1 VSVASVGG
9 AKRCTIVAFRRS
21 EFCCRNPILPSES
34 HPVSLSRE
42 DNVALI
48 TIDHPPVN
56 ALSREVRTGLVGA
69 LERALA
75 DDAVRAVVLTGAGNS
90 FCAGADIREFDQP
103 PQPPH
108 LADVIQRF
116 EDAGK
121 PVVVALHGSAL
132 GGGCELAAGCHYRVA
147 ARGARIGLPEVNLG
161 LLPGAGGTQR
171 MPRLVGFDTALAMM
185 LDGKP
190 RSVEAPEVA
199 GFVDEFA
206 DGDLRACAVGFAR
219 RLAPPAPGAR
229 RTGALPLPEV
239 APEVFQRHA
248 EAARRRRG
256 EPAPEKIVAAI
267 RRAIDMPFTEAVARA
282 RADFLALRDS
292 LESKALRHAF
302 FAEREAAKAPPGIA
316 VDSPR
321 ALTRTAIIGAGTMGQ
336 GIAIALLDAGFDVT
350 LIETAEPALA
360 RARER
365 IAAHFREAV
374 GKGRMTADQREA
386 ALGRLVAAPALDGAA
401 EADLVIEAVFED
413 IDVKRDVFTQLDA
426 LVKPRALLATNTSYL
441 DVAEIARFT
450 RRPEDVIGLHFFS
463 PANVMRLVE
472 IVRTDVS
479 SPDALATGI
488 ALVRRLKK
496 VGVVC
501 KGKDGFVG
509 NRMLLPRTRESLFM
523 LEEGALPEEI
533 DAALTDFGFA
543 MGPLAV
549 GDLAG
554 LDIGWRNANLRR
566 ELRERGRDCDLLDRM
581 VAANRLGQKTG
592 AGWYRYEAG
601 SRKPLPDPA
610 VEAMLIAHAR
620 ERGIERR
627 TLPPAEIVER
637 CLLGMIN
644 EAAKIVEEGVVS
656 RVSDVDV
663 VWLAGYGFP
672 RHRGGPLFYADQL
685 GAKHVVERIQA
696 LRERFGG
703 AYWTLAP
710 ALERLAASGR
720 GFYSQRASGA

>member
-1 VSVASVGG
+1 M
-9 AKRCTIVAFRRS
+9 
-21 EFCCRNPILPSES
+21 PSES
-34 HPVSLSRE
+34 QPVSLTRE

-48 TIDHPPVN
+48 TIDNPPVN
-56 ALSREVRTGLVGA
+56 ALSRDVRTGLVGA

-75 DDAVRAVVLTGAGNS
+75 DDAARAIVLLCAGRS

-116 EDAGK
+116 ENAAK
-121 PVVVALHGSAL
+121 PVVVALHGRAL

-185 LDGKP
+185 LDGRP
-190 RSVEAPEVA
+190 RPVDAPEVA

-206 DGDLRACAVGFAR
+206 DGDPRACAVALAR
-219 RLAPPAPGAR
+219 RLGTAAPGPR
-229 RTGALPLPEV
+229 RTAALPLPES
-239 APEVFQRHA
+239 APELFHRHA
-248 EAARRRRG
+248 EAARKRRG
-256 EPAPEKIVAAI
+256 EPAPERIVAAV
-267 RRAIDMPFTEAVARA
+267 RRALDMPFAEAVARA

-292 LESKALRHAF
+292 SESRALRHAF
-302 FAEREAAKAPPGIA
+302 FAEREAAKPPPGVA
-316 VDSPR
+316 VGTPR
-321 ALTRTAIIGAGTMGQ
+321 ALVRAAVIGAGTMGQ
-336 GIAIALLDAGFDVT
+336 GIAIALLDAGLAVT
-350 LIETAEPALA
+350 LVENARPALE
-360 RARER
+360 RAHDR
-365 IAAHFREAV
+365 IAAHFRDALA
-374 GKGRMTADQREA
+374 KGRMTAEERDSVMR
-386 ALGRLVAAPALDGAA
+386 RLLAAPEIDAA
-401 EADLVIEAVFED
+401 AGADLVTEAVFED
-413 IDVKRDVFTQLDA
+413 LDVKREVFTRLDA
-426 LVKPRALLATNTSYL
+426 LVKPEALLATNTSYL

-450 RRPEDVIGLHFFS
+450 RRPQDVIGLHFFS
-463 PANVMRLVE
+463 PAHVMRLVE
-472 IVRTDVS
+472 IVRTEVS
-479 SPDALATGI
+479 SPDALATAI

-496 VGVVC
+496 TGVVC

-509 NRMLLPRTRESLFM
+509 NRMLLPRTRECLFM
-523 LEEGALPEEI
+523 LEEGALPQDI

-566 ELRERGRDCDLLDRM
+566 QLRELGRDCDLLDRM
-581 VAANRLGQKTG
+581 VTANRLGQKTG
-592 AGWYRYEAG
+592 AGWYRYEVG

-627 TLPPAEIVER
+627 AIPPAEIVER

-644 EAAKIVEEGVVS
+644 EAAKIIDEGVVA
-656 RVSDVDV
+656 RPSDVDV
-663 VWLAGYGFP
+663 VWLTGYGFP
-672 RHRGGPLFYADQL
+672 RYRGGPLYYADQL

-696 LRERFGG
+696 LRERFGP
-703 AYWTLAP
+703 AYWASAP

-720 GFYSQRASGA
+720 GFYSQQASEA